1 MSGLGLATG
10 AKRFVNAFGRGLDPA
25 SADEITGP
33 GRTGGVGHAWP
44 GGRLYAATHI
54 MY

>member
-1 MSGLGLATG
+1 MHLAAGLILRAPMKSPALAEQ
-10 AKRFVNAFGRGLDPA
+10 A
-25 SADEITGP
+25 
-33 GRTGGVGHAWP
+33 GVGHAWP